1 MTTTNDK
8 DAGAGEWP
16 TTMRAWTYDSASGG
30 LEKTLYLNE
39 IATPPPASA
48 LTKDA
53 VLVRVLYASL
63 NPADYKLAELGLL
76 ARPLVAPPAHPGM
89 DYAGR
94 VVRAGAAAGQ
104 TYRPGDLVFG
114 RVEPSRYGTLAEY
127 VVVRSGEGIARVPEG
142 MVKEGKEEEDDAL
155 AQLAAVGTCGLTAL
169 QSIEP
174 YLPGGKAAGEEGK
187 GTAPRVFI
195 NGGSGGTGTFGIQI
209 ARALG
214 CRVTTS
220 CSGAN
225 AELCRSL
232 GAEEVI
238 DYRTQDVGEALRQ
251 QVQQQQQGNQ
261 EDKSSSSA
269 LFRVVVDNVGLTP
282 AGQQDLHKAADG
294 FLAADGGCFVQV
306 GGGASG
312 AAVAA
317 TARRA
322 LLPGFLGGGRRR
334 WKMIMTAQS
343 HAGLARIGAW
353 MAAGEVRA
361 VVDEVFPF
369 ERAAQA
375 YTKLKTGRA
384 KGKIVVKVSEK

>member
-1 MTTTNDK
+1 MTTANDK
-8 DAGAGEWP
+8 DATAAEWP
-16 TTMRAWTYDSASGG
+16 TTMRAWTYNSASGG

-39 IATPPPASA
+39 TATPPPASA

-53 VLVRVLYASL
+53 VLVKVLYMSL

-89 DYAGR
+89 DFSGR
-94 VVRAGAAAGQ
+94 VVRAGAVASQ
-104 TYRPGDLVFG
+104 TYRAGDLVFG
-114 RVEPSRYGTLAEY
+114 RVDPNRYGTLAEY
-127 VVVRSGEGIARVPEG
+127 ALVRNGEGLAHVPQGLNAAGGNNETSS
-142 MVKEGKEEEDDAL
+142 L

-169 QSIEP
+169 QSLQP
-174 YLPGGKAAGEEGK
+174 YLGGSGGGEKEGEGK
-187 GTAPRVFI
+187 SVFI

-238 DYRTQDVGEALRQ
+238 DYRTQNVGEALLQHVQAQ
-251 QVQQQQQGNQ
+251 QPQQP
-261 EDKSSSSA
+261 
-269 LFRVVVDNVGLTP
+269 FRVVVDNVGYTP

-312 AAVAA
+312 AAIAA

-322 LLPGFLGGGRRR
+322 LLPGFLGGGKRR

-343 HAGLARIGAW
+343 HEGLARIGAW

-361 VVDEVFPF
+361 VIDEVFPF

-384 KGKIVVKVSEK
+384 RGKIVVKVSEE